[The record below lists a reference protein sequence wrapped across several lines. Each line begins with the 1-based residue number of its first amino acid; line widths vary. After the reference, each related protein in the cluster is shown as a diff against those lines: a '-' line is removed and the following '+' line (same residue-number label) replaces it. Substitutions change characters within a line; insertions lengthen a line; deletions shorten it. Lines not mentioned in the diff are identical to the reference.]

1 MTKILLIQEIN
12 DLLKSRWIIAY
23 AILFFILIESLYWFS
38 GDVSKVLVS
47 LTNIVLIVL
56 PLISLLFGIQHIYN
70 RSEFNEIL
78 LSQPI
83 PRKIIFVASYLATTI
98 VLSSAFI
105 LGSGLPILLREING
119 ELIISM
125 TILFTGVFISCSFL
139 ALAYLIAFSQNDKAK
154 GFGIGLIL
162 WAVFLIVYDGIFMLI
177 LYSFRDYPLEIPAIV
192 FNSLNPINLARI
204 IITLKLD
211 LSAMMGYTGA
221 IYKKY
226 FGSTIGIIISTSILF
241 LWIAIPYYLARR
253 IFVNKDF

>member
-1 MTKILLIQEIN
+1 MIKILLIQEIN

-23 AILFFILIESLYWFS
+23 TLLFFIMIESLYWFS

-47 LTNIVLIVL
+47 LTNVILIVI
-56 PLISLLFGIQHIYN
+56 PLISLLFGIQHIYY
-70 RSEFNEIL
+70 RREFNEIL

-83 PRKIIFVASYLATTI
+83 PRRIIFVSSYLATSI
-98 VLSSAFI
+98 VLSSALI
-105 LGSGLPILLREING
+105 LGSGLPILFREIDG
-119 ELIISM
+119 ELFISS
-125 TILFTGVFISCSFL
+125 TILLTGVFITCSFL
-139 ALAYLIAFSQNDKAK
+139 ALAYYIAFSQNDKAK

-162 WAVFLIVYDGIFMLI
+162 WALFVIVYDGLFMLI
-177 LYSFRDYPLEIPAIV
+177 LYSFRDYPLEVPAII
-192 FNSLNPINLARI
+192 FNSFNPINLARI

-226 FGSTIGIIISTSILF
+226 FGSTLGIAISSAILI

-253 IFVNKDF
+253 SFIKKDF